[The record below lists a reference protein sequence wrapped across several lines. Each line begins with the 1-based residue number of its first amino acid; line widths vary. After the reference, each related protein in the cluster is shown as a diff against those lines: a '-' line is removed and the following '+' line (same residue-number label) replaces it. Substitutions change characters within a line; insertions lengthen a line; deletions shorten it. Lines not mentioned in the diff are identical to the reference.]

1 MFQINSTVQ
10 MEPPVTFRR
19 LRIPLA
25 GPLALFLLGGL
36 LGLWVAYDPT
46 LSAPWLLWLAAGA
59 GVYIAVGLVACT
71 PQRLTWCASLIVAV
85 TALAGL
91 TFAAQYRHFGYEVK
105 FGTIAW
111 LGALTSA
118 PFPRVI
124 SFPIHP
130 NAAATF
136 LAVALPLACGLTL
149 ATRGI
154 HRVGAAT
161 AVLLI
166 GIGVLLTASRG
177 AWTALGTA
185 GALALLPWLGRRAAQ
200 ICPPWPGFRGSS
212 TDDRAPIPTRGSGAM
227 VIKRYS
233 IPLLAIGALSTSLVI
248 LGFQDGSGATGWQ
261 SVFDS
266 VLFRA
271 NDRAE
276 LYRNSLFLALT
287 FPFSGIGP
295 GGVFAMTYSHFQLL
309 ISVPYLTYTHNLFLA
324 VWLAQGAL
332 GLAGFLSMIMAAGW
346 RFQHQLQVEAG
357 PVRLIRWG
365 AMLGCTVA
373 LLHGLTDAPQ
383 YDTAWGPMLLVFA
396 MLGVGLAL
404 TRPHRHQVPVWP
416 PVGRTGWLTI
426 AGVVLVTAVVIGPA
440 ICAAAAANQAA
451 LLQSR
456 AALAPGLDPHQRQML
471 RQQAIVWANVALQID
486 PNAPTALARRGMLAL
501 DDMDLNTAG
510 PLLERAV
517 RRWPTDQA
525 THKGLGYAFVWSGQI
540 EKGVNMLRTL
550 DRASEA
556 RQELDAWPVAWRE
569 RGREDL
575 AKRAEQAAALFE
587 RR

>member
-1 MFQINSTVQ
+1 M
-10 MEPPVTFRR
+10 TFGR

-36 LGLWVAYDPT
+36 LGLWAAYDPA

-59 GVYIAVGLVACT
+59 GLYITIGLVVRT
-71 PQRLTWCASLIVAV
+71 PQCLTRYASLFVAV

-105 FGTIAW
+105 FGPIAW

-124 SFPIHP
+124 LFPVHP

-136 LAVALPLACGLTL
+136 LAVALPLACGLAL

-154 HRVGAAT
+154 HRLGAAV

-185 GALALLPWLGRRAAQ
+185 GALALLAWIGRRAAQ
-200 ICPPWPGFRGSS
+200 HR
-212 TDDRAPIPTRGSGAM
+212 PTRQVFGGGSTGGSAPM
-227 VIKRYS
+227 PPRSRVATIVKRYPM
-233 IPLLAIGALSTSLVI
+233 PLLIVGAFCASLAV
-248 LGFQDGSGATGWQ
+248 LGLQHGPGAAAWQ

-266 VLFRA
+266 ILFRA
-271 NDRAE
+271 TDRGE
-276 LYRNSLFLALT
+276 LYRNSFSLALM

-295 GGVFAMTYSHFQLL
+295 GGAFAMTYSHFQLL
-309 ISVPYLTYTHNLFLA
+309 IGVPYLTYAHNLFLA

-332 GLAGFLSMIMAAGW
+332 GLAGFLSMIIAAGW
-346 RFQHQLQVEAG
+346 LFHRHLKTETG

-383 YDTAWGPMLLVFA
+383 YDTAWGPLLLVFA
-396 MLGVGLAL
+396 MLGIGLAP
-404 TRPHRHQVPVWP
+404 TEPHRYRGLILPRVRRTVWLSIGA
-416 PVGRTGWLTI
+416 VL
-426 AGVVLVTAVVIGPA
+426 LVTIVAIGPA
-440 ICAAAAANQAA
+440 VLAAAAANQAA

-456 AALAPGLDPHQRQML
+456 AALAPELDQRQRQEL
-471 RQQAIVWANVALQID
+471 RQQAVGWADAALRID
-486 PNAPTALARRGMLAL
+486 PNSPAALARRGMLAL
-501 DDMDLNTAG
+501 ADMDLNTAG
-510 PLLERAV
+510 PLLERAAQ
-517 RRWPTDQA
+517 RWPTDQA
-525 THKGLGYAFVWSGQI
+525 TRKGLGYAFVWSGQI
-540 EKGVNMLRTL
+540 EKGVRMLRAL
-550 DRASEA
+550 DRASEVH
-556 RQELDAWPVAWRE
+556 QELDVWPVAWRE

-587 RR
+587 VR